1 MLIYKNNFW
10 ECATIP
16 DSHCMSR
23 YITVPDKFTKPMH
36 CKGDARGTLIG
47 YKFMYLL
54 HYGTE
59 VTDCCSNQLTSGNS
73 HILLTSSPVLP
84 QWGRKIGEKI
94 PHCTHLGQSRKA
106 LSVYVHH
113 INTWNFILSQ
123 VCSKKSQLHEPCV
136 EFCTNWFCMTTNIMA
151 PESKCNICCCKCEQH
166 LKVQRWPALQQ
177 WKRFYF
183 SYENVK
189 TALYLNAYS
198 DMQCLDIRTQQN
210 LSSQMTRSC
219 EHISS
224 NQGYIH
230 LTVRNVSYLKNTYH
244 DLLAQRLLRT
254 LLGTG
259 DCRDLPSGGGSVDE
273 SESRVKIQS
282 ENETKVDTLQ

>member
-1 MLIYKNNFW
+1 MLIYKKQLLGVCHNSRFL
-10 ECATIP
+10 CPGTSLYLTI
-16 DSHCMSR
+16 SQSLC
-23 YITVPDKFTKPMH
+23 TVRET
-36 CKGDARGTLIG
+36 ARGTLIG
-47 YKFMYLL
+47 YKFILL

-59 VTDCCSNQLTSGNS
+59 VTDCCNNQLTSGNS

-106 LSVYVHH
+106 LSVYVNH
-113 INTWNFILSQ
+113 INTWNFFLSQ

-183 SYENVK
+183 SYKNVK
-189 TALYLNAYS
+189 AALYLN
-198 DMQCLDIRTQQN
+198 QCL
-210 LSSQMTRSC
+210 
-219 EHISS
+219 
-224 NQGYIH
+224 
-230 LTVRNVSYLKNTYH
+230 
-244 DLLAQRLLRT
+244 
-254 LLGTG
+254 
-259 DCRDLPSGGGSVDE
+259 
-273 SESRVKIQS
+273 
-282 ENETKVDTLQ
+282 